1 MLISL
6 DWINDFVKLPDMD
19 ADDLANSFTMT
30 TAEVEEV
37 KTTLSH
43 LKVIKVAQIPV
54 AF

>member
-6 DWINDFVKLPDMD
+6 NWIQDFVNLPQID

-37 KTTLSH
+37 KTTLTH
-43 LKVIKVAQIPV
+43 LGVIKVAQIK
-54 AF
+54 